1 MKESISD
8 ARNRQTGNDLL
19 DERHRAQTRFAVW
32 GYVES
37 QVDFFE
43 TTVEWDWNSKDTSLI
58 EQESDQ
64 ADVALSL
71 KQIEFGLCRQ
81 VRLEQL
87 RSNFVIRKDQML
99 PLGG

>member
-8 ARNRQTGNDLL
+8 ARNRRSWNDLL
-19 DERHRAQTRFAVW
+19 DERHRSQTRFAV
-32 GYVES
+32 GRYVKS

-43 TTVEWDWNSKDTSLI
+43 TSVERDWNSKDTCLI
-58 EQESDQ
+58 EKERDQ
-64 ADVALSL
+64 TDVALPL
-71 KQIEFGLCRQ
+71 KQIELGLCGY